1 MALPRTNAENDLTF
15 GGELDGV
22 PQQVNDHLAQPGRI
36 ANHEGSGAFR
46 YVKDHLETLLM
57 GLQCEGAGRLAQ
69 ALLEG
74 ELNALQLAAACLD
87 F

>member
-1 MALPRTNAENDLTF
+1 MALPRTNAENNLAL

-22 PQQVNDHLAQPGRI
+22 PQQVNDHLAQPGGI
-36 ANHEGSGAFR
+36 ANHEVSGAVR

-57 GLQCEGAGRLAQ
+57 GLQREGAGRLAQ
-69 ALLEG
+69 ALLKG
-74 ELNALQLAAACLD
+74 ELNALQLDAACLD